1 MMMMIMT
8 KYRSGDPIMVVVMM
22 MMMMIV
28 DNWHD
33 NRERTSLRARI
44 RTLESEIEAMKL
56 SKLGAL
62 IESMSFDHRSVPS

>member
-1 MMMMIMT
+1 MTTMMMMMT
-8 KYRSGDPIMVVVMM
+8 TTMMMMMMM

-33 NRERTSLRARI
+33 DRERTSLRARI

-62 IESMSFDHRSVPS
+62 IESM

>member
-1 MMMMIMT
+1 MMMTM
-8 KYRSGDPIMVVVMM
+8 VMM
-22 MMMMIV
+22 IFV

-62 IESMSFDHRSVPS
+62 IESMLFDHRSVPL